1 MTNAEFFDYM
11 FLFGLAVTCGAL
23 IFFSWPRYAY
33 RNYPNGKYELRDDD
47 CKAGWFGIWMK
58 VGTFRGFGYL
68 YVLVVGM
75 LTILIKVVPL
85 TPPTT

>member
-1 MTNAEFFDYM
+1 
-11 FLFGLAVTCGAL
+11 
-23 IFFSWPRYAY
+23 
-33 RNYPNGKYELRDDD
+33 
-47 CKAGWFGIWMK
+47 MK